1 MKKDNFNVFISQNQ
15 KLNDELKYDDI
26 KDNIAIVNHNKF
38 NYLKLIIPIAIV
50 ILCLS
55 LIGGG
60 IFQLKKRNY
69 EKEYQEAIEFFNEN
83 ELDYS
88 DLTQQDVIDIH
99 EDVKSN
105 SFSLE
110 KTVVVIK
117 KVIEKTIKLNEN
129 IDDYIETSTEDFW
142 EYWKKL
148 HKVRTEKNG
157 IYYESVILYEHTED
171 GELITEG
178 TILSKYNDDEVIWS
192 VKLDYLVSGYFEM
205 TDCLLVN
212 GSSFSTLDGL
222 KYISKVTDD
231 GKILWTSTTEY
242 NDGIKIV
249 NETDNKYIALLTH
262 LNQEL
267 LVYSISFD
275 GDIEVLKTVDF
286 SPRKIKNIVQI
297 NNGCMIYFGN
307 NNYWNGTLTKYNP
320 LLIKIDNYGNII
332 QEYTFDDSEYD
343 YNIFVSSEYDGKIYF
358 AGYRWEKYEKENV
371 EVGQITRILDI
382 IFEKY
387 KNGVEPTDEEVLELV
402 KNNYTAVLFE
412 YNEES
417 DKLEIIKC
425 VDHTLSH
432 DLYFIDGKLVWQLE
446 AFVWA
451 RFSPATSSFTIAGL
465 CDVYNYTLNGD
476 DFVIEKT
483 DETVIYRR

>member
-1 MKKDNFNVFISQNQ
+1 MKKEDFNDFISKQ
-15 KLNDELKYDDI
+15 KELCDELKYDDI
-26 KDNIAIVNHNKF
+26 KDNINIVDHKKV
-38 NYLKLIIPIAIV
+38 NYLKLIIPIAII

-60 IFQLKKRNY
+60 ILHIKKRNY

-88 DLTQQDVIDIH
+88 DLTEQDVIDIH
-99 EDVKSN
+99 EDVKNN

-117 KVIEKTIKLNEN
+117 KVIEKAIKLNEN
-129 IDDYIETSTEDFW
+129 IDDYIEASTEDFW

-148 HKVRTEKNG
+148 HQARTEKKG
-157 IYYESVILYEHTED
+157 VYYKSILVFDYDED
-171 GELITEG
+171 GSIINEG

-192 VKLDYLVSGYFEM
+192 VKLEYLVSGYFEM
-205 TDCLLVN
+205 KDCLLIN

-222 KYISKVTDD
+222 KHISKVTDD
-231 GKILWTSTTEY
+231 GEILWTSTTEY

-249 NETDNKYIALLTH
+249 NEIDNKYIALLTY

-267 LVYSISFD
+267 LVYSISYD
-275 GDIEVLKTVDF
+275 GDIEVLNTVDF
-286 SPRKIKNIVQI
+286 SPRKINNIVQV
-297 NNGCMIYFGN
+297 NNECMIYFKN
-307 NNYWNGTLTKYNP
+307 NDYWNGTLTKYDP

-332 QEYTFDDSEYD
+332 QEYTFNDSEYD
-343 YNIFVSSEYDGKIYF
+343 YNIFVSCENEGKIYF

-417 DKLEIIKC
+417 DKLEIIEC
-425 VDHTLSH
+425 VDHALSY
-432 DLYFIDGKLVWQLE
+432 DLNTIDSKLVWQIEL
-446 AFVWA
+446 FVWA